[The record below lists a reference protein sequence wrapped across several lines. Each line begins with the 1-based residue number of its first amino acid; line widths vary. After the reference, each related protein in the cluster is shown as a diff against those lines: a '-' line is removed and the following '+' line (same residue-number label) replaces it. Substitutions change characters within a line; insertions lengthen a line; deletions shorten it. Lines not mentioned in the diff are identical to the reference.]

1 MGTHELQY
9 ERRDAVAFI
18 TFNRPAARNAMTWAM
33 YEALFECSEE
43 ADEDDDVRVV
53 VLRGAGGK
61 AFIAGTDIKQFTEFE
76 TGEDGV
82 SYEKRVERVVGR
94 LEAVSKPTVAVV
106 DGFAIG
112 GGLAIAAVC
121 DLRICTPNAR
131 FGLPIART
139 LGNCLSMENYAR
151 MVSLI
156 GSARTKE
163 IIFTARALSADEA
176 LATGLATEV
185 VSADHLDDRVGE
197 LCKLLARHAPLT
209 MRVTKEAVRRITA
222 AEVPS
227 GQDLVIDAYSS
238 KDFHEGVAAF
248 VGKREPKWRGR

>member
-1 MGTHELQY
+1 MGTDELQY

-33 YEALFECSEE
+33 YEALFQFCERV
-43 ADEDDDVRVV
+43 DEDDEVRIL

-82 SYEKRVERVVGR
+82 FYEKRVERVVGR
-94 LEAVSKPTVAVV
+94 LEATSKPTLAVI
-106 DGFAIG
+106 DGYAVG

-121 DLRICTPNAR
+121 DLRICSPNAK

-151 MVSLI
+151 LVALV
-156 GSARTKE
+156 GSARAKE
-163 IIFTARALSADEA
+163 IVFTGRVLSADEA
-176 LATGLATEV
+176 LTTGLATEV
-185 VSADHLDDRVGE
+185 VSADDLDDRVVE
-197 LCKLLARHAPLT
+197 LCQQLAQHAPITL
-209 MRVTKEAVRRITA
+209 RVTKEAIRRINA
-222 AEVPS
+222 AVVPN
-227 GQDLVIDAYSS
+227 GEDLVIDAYSS
-238 KDFHEGVAAF
+238 EDFHEGVAAF
-248 VGKREPKWRGR
+248 VDKREPKWRAR